1 MPKFKVHVEEQLAR
15 TFIVEASDETEAE
28 QRVID
33 AYRAC
38 DIVLNADDFVGEVE
52 FKTEPLE
59 VDEEHFFRGL
69 PQVFEDHIDWGGE
82 EN

>member
-1 MPKFKVHVEEQLAR
+1 MPKFKVVVEEQLAR

-33 AYRAC
+33 AYKAE
-38 DIVLNADDFVGEVE
+38 DIVLNADDFVGSVE
-52 FKTEPLE
+52 FKTESLE
-59 VDEEHFFRGL
+59 SGEEHFFKGF